1 MFGKKRYQETEYDEA
16 FEAVAP
22 QEEEAH
28 EEMPMQQPEQPIMQA
43 PVEPQPVEPTLWDSI
58 ITKIH
63 STYAKLKDASLQCE
77 DLLDDPAKAN
87 LGDYMPINQ
96 NVLSYVGYIRGLLEI
111 LNESNYVTGNIE
123 EMSSDQKVIARFTSE
138 FESLV
143 DLLAQND
150 KHVQNAFKST
160 AKGADVTTTVSGK
173 VALERLNE
181 LGYQPLHR
189 DIASRIG
196 YMDAL
201 LEILTDSLTTVPNF
215 AEDFNQ

>member
-22 QEEEAH
+22 QEEEVH

-87 LGDYMPINQ
+87 
-96 NVLSYVGYIRGLLEI
+96 
-111 LNESNYVTGNIE
+111 
-123 EMSSDQKVIARFTSE
+123 
-138 FESLV
+138 
-143 DLLAQND
+143 
-150 KHVQNAFKST
+150 
-160 AKGADVTTTVSGK
+160 
-173 VALERLNE
+173 
-181 LGYQPLHR
+181 
-189 DIASRIG
+189 
-196 YMDAL
+196 
-201 LEILTDSLTTVPNF
+201 
-215 AEDFNQ
+215 